1 MKNLRKQVTIPNILT
16 TLRLIAIP
24 FMVQFI
30 LQKTDMLLAFLF
42 FLAIWFTDMADG
54 YIARK
59 YNQISE
65 LGKVYDPLVDKL
77 FQLSTAISM
86 YVVGRMPIWVPL
98 FIFIK
103 ESMMILG
110 SLILWNK
117 KTVVQSQWFG
127 KLATALYVIA
137 FSSAFFINEDYSW
150 LLHILF
156 LIPCFFSVLALV
168 LYAVYYSEP
177 LKEKEESIVQN
188 AKTIKNGLQ
197 DVHKVRQQKK
207 CSKRRKMNE
216 KI

>member
-1 MKNLRKQVTIPNILT
+1 
-16 TLRLIAIP
+16 
-24 FMVQFI
+24 
-30 LQKTDMLLAFLF
+30 
-42 FLAIWFTDMADG
+42 MADG

-77 FQLSTAISM
+77 FQLATATSM

-103 ESMMILG
+103 ESLMILG

-137 FSSAFFINEDYSW
+137 FSSAFFINEDFTW

-156 LIPCFFSVLALV
+156 LIPCFFSVIALV

-177 LKEKEESIVQN
+177 LKEKEESLVKN

-197 DVHKVRQQKK
+197 DVHKVRQHKK
-207 CSKRRKMNE
+207 HSKRRKMNE